1 MKFDCSEPTAKA
13 SKGKRLK
20 ERMNRKYRN
29 ECKMNILNMSVQKHV
44 TFHV

>member
-29 ECKMNILNMSVQKHV
+29 ECKMNILNMRLCRNM
-44 TFHV
+44 